1 MWGPWPPLSHPTEMG
16 LHPQWPEA
24 SCWHKGHRGVGGGVG
39 TTGRGGWGA
48 TGGRGG
54 TGGKWVPQGCMEGEV
69 GVGVGGAL
77 DWMLGVG
84 LLTQGGLWPLRPCPP
99 LTERPLGRG
108 AAGSP
113 GPHRLSRGMAALEP
127 LDLASCLSRKPPD
140 FLLALRRS
148 TRCYQKEGH
157 LHTRSSSQC
166 RLRAGRWPRG
176 ACSPDPGWSRAH
188 GLRGSC
194 SQEPTAR
201 WPVGTG
207 CPRAEACGRAQS
219 TRHPHVDRLPA
230 RGTQPAQGR
239 PVCIPGCGETCRPRP
254 ARGPHRPGCHHNP
267 RWVMGSQ
274 RFWGRT
280 SEMHPG

>member
-1 MWGPWPPLSHPTEMG
+1 MKASSMRGLSYRETGFSLSPRGAECQDPGCKEETANAVRPP
-16 LHPQWPEA
+16 
-24 SCWHKGHRGVGGGVG
+24 
-39 TTGRGGWGA
+39 
-48 TGGRGG
+48 
-54 TGGKWVPQGCMEGEV
+54 EGEERFQ
-69 GVGVGGAL
+69 

-207 CPRAEACGRAQS
+207 RPRAEACGSERPICGLAKVIRSSLLSPDIPPLGCPFGMSMGCSQGLNQEMRAISQS
-219 TRHPHVDRLPA
+219 Y
-230 RGTQPAQGR
+230 
-239 PVCIPGCGETCRPRP
+239 CR
-254 ARGPHRPGCHHNP
+254 
-267 RWVMGSQ
+267 
-274 RFWGRT
+274 
-280 SEMHPG
+280 